1 MTILMM
7 ISLSFQM
14 KNRRQRI
21 NTKSVRNIF
30 GSIMKYVSIIPKW
43 ESHFGIFEKNNRKQ
57 EEVVE

>member
-21 NTKSVRNIF
+21 STKSVRNIF
-30 GSIMKYVSIIPKW
+30 ESIMKYVSIIPKW
-43 ESHFGIFEKNNRKQ
+43 ESHFGIFEKSLQYFINI
-57 EEVVE
+57 V